1 MLRVCDMRLM
11 YHEAHFFLS
20 FLSFLFFKKKRKKKL
35 SVGPSVQPQHSHRS
49 HISSLITQR
58 RHSRRP
64 VSVCACVCSFR
75 ELSEVREI
83 EKKWEHAE
91 FKREVGRKKE
101 RQSGKRRVEWERAR
115 RRVSEREWE
124 TSTERRRRERERERE
139 RGGELRL
146 SRCTWQSSCGL
157 LCCCC
162 RGVAGRARRGTSP
175 HWSPESHSLTC
186 AVRSCHGFLN
196 RIYCPNYSTGLSAAH
211 QRPLHRQ

>member
-11 YHEAHFFLS
+11 YHEAHFFL
-20 FLSFLFFKKKRKKKL
+20 FFSLKKKEL

-101 RQSGKRRVEWERAR
+101 RQSGKRREEL
-115 RRVSEREWE
+115 SERGSEE
-124 TSTERRRRERERERE
+124 E
-139 RGGELRL
+139 
-146 SRCTWQSSCGL
+146 
-157 LCCCC
+157 
-162 RGVAGRARRGTSP
+162 
-175 HWSPESHSLTC
+175 
-186 AVRSCHGFLN
+186 
-196 RIYCPNYSTGLSAAH
+196 
-211 QRPLHRQ
+211 

>member
-20 FLSFLFFKKKRKKKL
+20 FLSFLFFKKKKEKKKL

-83 EKKWEHAE
+83 EKKVGARRIQERSWEKE
-91 FKREVGRKKE
+91 GETERKEKSWVREGAKK
-101 RQSGKRRVEWERAR
+101 SERAR
-115 RRVSEREWE
+115 VRDLDGEEEERE
-124 TSTERRRRERERERE
+124 RKRERE
-139 RGGELRL
+139 
-146 SRCTWQSSCGL
+146 
-157 LCCCC
+157 
-162 RGVAGRARRGTSP
+162 GRRAP
-175 HWSPESHSLTC
+175 SLPVHL
-186 AVRSCHGFLN
+186 AV
-196 RIYCPNYSTGLSAAH
+196 
-211 QRPLHRQ
+211 